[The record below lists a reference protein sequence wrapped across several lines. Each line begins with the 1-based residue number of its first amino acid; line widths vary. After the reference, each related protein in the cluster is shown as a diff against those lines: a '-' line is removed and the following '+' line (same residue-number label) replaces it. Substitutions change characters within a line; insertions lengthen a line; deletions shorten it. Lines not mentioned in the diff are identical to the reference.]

1 MVQSRPLS
9 DRRPKM
15 LGTVKIL
22 TWLSSRPSDVA
33 APANARLGIVC
44 VGADANQWS
53 HTAKPRASPDM
64 IGSNS
69 GVYIPII
76 SDGTVSGNVSLKCFA
91 RSEAIAFSKINNE
104 ALVGRL
110 GPRWL
115 VFSRK
120 QLPVRGKEAFAGIG
134 AGHEIRM

>member
-22 TWLSSRPSDVA
+22 TWLSRRPSDVA

-91 RSEAIAFSKINNE
+91 RSEAIAFSKSITKPW
-104 ALVGRL
+104 LVGSAPD
-110 GPRWL
+110 GWCSAENNCQFVEKKP
-115 VFSRK
+115 SPGSAPGMK
-120 QLPVRGKEAFAGIG
+120 
-134 AGHEIRM
+134 